1 MAHNNLAQV
10 LADLGDMKEAIKTA
24 EKAVNLGGPLLEETK
39 ATLKEIELK
48 ERNLKLRSKKK

>member
-1 MAHNNLAQV
+1 MAYNNLAHV

-24 EKAVNLGGPLLEETK
+24 EKAVSLGGPLLEDTK

>member
-1 MAHNNLAQV
+1 MAHNNLAHV

-24 EKAVNLGGPLLEETK
+24 EKAVSLGGPFLEDAK

-48 ERNLKLRSKKK
+48 DRNLKLRPKKK